1 MKKIIALALALIMIL
16 GLATTASA
24 EGEVTE
30 PTATTY
36 SITIN
41 NSKSGHTYEAYQ
53 IFVGDVY
60 VTGEGENVEKILS
73 NIAWGSSVT
82 AEGKTALVDAETA
95 AKNIADADAF
105 AKQIAPYLTN
115 PVKTAG
121 TETGTTCVLD
131 GLAPGYY
138 LVKDAEGSLNG
149 TNDSYTKYIVEVV
162 ENSEVTPKSSVPS
175 VQKKVDDINDS
186 NTTEDEVEWKDSA
199 DHDIGDHVPFQL
211 KATLADNVEDYLK
224 YKVVFHDTL
233 SKGMNYGE
241 GDSFKVYLGEG
252 ENRKDVTTYF
262 TMNLGTYS
270 ETTGTKITFTCENVK
285 AFGAT
290 DSSVIVVEYTATLN
304 ENANIGAPGNPNE
317 VYLEYSNN
325 PNWGWDVWTDADKDN
340 EWDEGETPN
349 NPGNDDDDNDGI
361 PNDKDDDDDNDGTP
375 DNEDDDDDNDG
386 IKDDDEDGE
395 EDTGKTPV
403 DKVIVFTFK
412 TDVNK
417 VHQTGVDAEG
427 KPVYAALSGAEFKL
441 EKFEASKDGTTTF
454 NGVKGE
460 WATKALVKNDA
471 GTTFSFKGMDDGEY
485 RITETVAPAGY
496 NKIDAIYF
504 TVTAEHDLLADDPK
518 LTKLEA
524 TQTEADLEAG
534 EIATFDVVLEN
545 GAIST
550 DVVNEAGVELPET
563 GGMGTTLFYIIGG
576 LLVAGAAILLITKKR
591 MSANY

>member
-24 EGEVTE
+24 EGE
-30 PTATTY
+30 TY

-41 NSKSGHTYEAYQ
+41 NDKTGHTYEAYQ
-53 IFVGDVY
+53 IFTGSLHIDEDGKKVLSDIVW
-60 VTGEGENVEKILS
+60 GEGI
-73 NIAWGSSVT
+73 T
-82 AEGKTALVDAETA
+82 AEGQNKLGDAAALAETL
-95 AKNIADADAF
+95 KIEADAIAF
-105 AKQIAPYLTN
+105 SKNAALYLSNVVAGSDNAP
-115 PVKTAG
+115 A
-121 TETGTTCVLD
+121 D
-131 GLAPGYY
+131 GKYVIEVDEPGYY
-138 LVKDAEGSLNG
+138 LVKDQNNSLNG
-149 TNDSYTKYIVEVV
+149 ANDVYTRYIVKVV
-162 ENSEVTPKSSVPS
+162 GEAVVSPKSSAPS

-186 NTTEDEVEWKDSA
+186 NTTEDEVEWNDSA
-199 DHDIGDHVPFQL
+199 DHDITDHVPFQL
-211 KATLADNVEDYLK
+211 KATLGTTVEDYLK

-233 SKGMNYGE
+233 SKGMTYDQGSYE
-241 GDSFKVYLGEG
+241 VYLGEG
-252 ENRKDVTTYF
+252 ENRKKVTEHF
-262 TMNLGTYS
+262 KINVGEYS
-270 ETTGTKITFTCENVK
+270 ETTGTEISFTCENVK

-290 DSSVIVVEYTATLN
+290 NSSVIVVEYTATLN
-304 ENANIGAPGNPNE
+304 DKANIGAPGNPNE

-325 PNWGWDVWTDADKDN
+325 PNWAWEKWGDSNDDGVIDENDKPTVPPTNPGDDGKDN
-340 EWDEGETPN
+340 
-349 NPGNDDDDNDGI
+349 DNDGKT
-361 PNDKDDDDDNDGTP
+361 D
-375 DNEDDDDDNDG
+375 E
-386 IKDDDEDGE
+386 DDEDWDE
-395 EDTGKTPV
+395 PTGNTPI

-417 VHQTGVDAEG
+417 VHQTGVDADG

-441 EKFEASKDGTTTF
+441 EKFEASEDGTTTF

-485 RITETVAPAGY
+485 RITETEAPAGY

-504 TVTAEHDLLADDPK
+504 TVTAEHELLADDPK

>member
-1 MKKIIALALALIMIL
+1 MKKIIALALALIMVL

-95 AKNIADADAF
+95 AKDIADADAF
-105 AKQIAPYLTN
+105 AKKIAPYLGTA
-115 PVKTAG
+115 VKTVS
-121 TETGTTCVLD
+121 TQTDNKYVLD
-131 GLAPGYY
+131 GLTPGYY
-138 LVKDAEGSLNG
+138 LVKDQNGSLNG
-149 TNDSYTKYIVEVV
+149 DNDSYTKYILEVV
-162 ENSEVTPKSSVPS
+162 EDSTISPKSSVPS

-186 NTTEDEVEWKDSA
+186 NTTEDKVEWKDSA

-211 KATLADNVEDYLK
+211 KATLADNVKDYLK

-304 ENANIGAPGNPNE
+304 ENANIGALGNPNE

-325 PNWGWDVWTDADKDN
+325 PNWGWDVWNDADNDK

-361 PNDKDDDDDNDGTP
+361 PNDKDDDDDNDNIP
-375 DNEDDDDDNDG
+375 DDEDDDDDNDG

-395 EDTGKTPV
+395 EDTGKTPI
-403 DKVIVFTFK
+403 DKVIVFTYK
-412 TDVNK
+412 VSVDKVNEAG
-417 VHQTGVDAEG
+417 T
-427 KPVYAALSGAEFKL
+427 ALPGAEFTLAKKL
-441 EKFEASKDGTTTF
+441 ANGTWKDIPLTVTGGT
-454 NGVKGE
+454 N
-460 WATKALVKNDA
+460 
-471 GTTFSFKGMDDGEY
+471 FSAVGLDDGFY
-485 RITETVAPAGY
+485 KITETKAPAGY
-496 NKIDAIYF
+496 NSVAPIYF
-504 TVTAEHDLLADDPK
+504 EVEATHTHDNDDTPLVLESLTVTV
-518 LTKLEA
+518 TKEDGTA
-524 TQTEADLEAG
+524 YTEAEMVSG
-534 EIATFDVVLEN
+534 NIADFDVTPADGKME
-545 GAIST
+545 T
-550 DVVNEAGVELPET
+550 TVVNKAGVELPET